1 MIIVTIDLVLMK
13 SYHVVYFPR
22 HVFPALRISC
32 IVYCLC
38 RVFPE
43 SCISCAVY
51 FLCRVYLFRL
61 QSYTYLLLK
70 AADAAHTDYW
80 PGAIL
85 RL

>member
-38 RVFPE
+38 RVFPV
-43 SCISCAVY
+43 SCILS
-51 FLCRVYLFRL
+51 RL

-85 RL
+85 GL

>member
-1 MIIVTIDLVLMK
+1 MSCISRVM
-13 SYHVVYFPR
+13 YFLR
-22 HVFPALRISC
+22 YVFP
-32 IVYCLC
+32 V
-38 RVFPE
+38 

-51 FLCRVYLFRL
+51 FLRRVFPVSCILSRL

-85 RL
+85 GL